1 MGFKMKNPAMAKLVK
16 KAGDSR
22 VAMKMAND
30 PAMKMAKDPA
40 MNKLTDLSGDG
51 KVTQKDVLIGK
62 GVIKPPTKMAQD
74 PAMKKAP
81 LNKAPL
87 NKTYREAYDG
97 LSASAKAKYS
107 GYSDFLKQAKEYN
120 MKKYGTTEP
129 TKAGFDT
136 STGKKKGSGSSSGS
150 GSGSTNSRNTKSTS
164 LSGAAERNRSK
175 TVELDEDGKKTGN
188 KSVTVTD
195 DQNKVVR
202 QKDVKVDPDTGDKT
216 KTVTKSDS
224 TRKTK
229 RKSYRE
235 AVKAWRDGGKQG
247 DKPKRKDY
255 MRA

>member
-1 MGFKMKNPAMAKLVK
+1 MKGNPLKMGTMATK
-16 KAGDSR
+16 ST
-22 VAMKMAND
+22 
-30 PAMKMAKDPA
+30 MKMAKDPA
-40 MNKLTDLSGDG
+40 MNFNTKLKQASADGKLSGEF
-51 KVTQKDVLIGK
+51 
-62 GVIKPPTKMAQD
+62 
-74 PAMKKAP
+74 KKAVDNAP
-81 LNKAPL
+81 LNKAKTPTKKAPMKKAPIK
-87 NKTYREAYDG
+87 KTYREAYDG

-107 GYSDFLKQAKEYN
+107 GYSDFLKQAKDYN

-136 STGKKKGSGSSSGS
+136 STGKKKESGSSSGS
-150 GSGSTNSRNTKSTS
+150 TTSRTTKSSS
-164 LSGAAERNRSK
+164 LGGAAERNKSK
-175 TVELDEDGKKTGN
+175 TVEVGADGKKTGN

-195 DQNKVVR
+195 DQGKVVR
-202 QKDVKVDPDTGDKT
+202 QKDVKVDPNTGDRT